1 MKIGTSGILV
11 GVSALALLGSGAA
24 LSRQP
29 EDRPSPEPAT
39 KVDVFGAPVAL
50 TASDGTGLR
59 LESYKAN
66 TVISGPLAFTEIRL
80 SFDNPNDRTLEGTF
94 KIALPTS
101 GTISRFAMKVHGKF
115 QEGEVVEKQ
124 RARQTYEDF
133 LHRRQDPALLEK
145 GFGNEFY
152 ARVFPIGARESK
164 EIIVSYTET
173 LADGQAYSLAVSGLP
188 RVDAFEAS
196 VYREGEKEAAY
207 ELVKEDY
214 TPLGNIEIARPATP
228 VPEGVRSQEY
238 VVAAVKPTLSAQAD
252 LLGGTVVLV
261 DTSASQALTF
271 ENEIAQLVGLLG
283 GMGSANVT
291 VLAFDQKSVPIYE
304 GLASG
309 FTEVHAGALRARGA
323 LGASNLEAALDAAKR
338 SVAARADKP
347 QRVVLISDGIPTLG
361 ETVPA
366 KLAAHVKKLFQGS
379 SVRRVDTLT
388 ATGSHAQE
396 ALQAIT
402 RAGLTSDGMVLGS
415 TVSLSEK
422 LRRLNLAVESGI
434 KVTVPGSAWS
444 GPDHLDA
451 VQAGDTAF
459 VYARVP
465 VKRSVS
471 IQLGS
476 RQTLTPKLL
485 ASRGPLAERAF
496 YAAKIAA
503 LESGADADKDETK
516 RRIVKLSRE
525 HRVLSAHTGML
536 VLESSADFARFEIDQ
551 NATASVL
558 AVQDGAPVVLDLP
571 RFVGTDVT
579 GRTRA
584 AALKEAADF
593 GMVGLLTDSNAPAA
607 SRESEAT
614 GTRWGDLVGESFGAG
629 GMGLSGR
636 GEGGGGRGAGMGSGN
651 VGAIGHGSGAHATR
665 GPRIRAEDMTIN
677 GARAGTVSSVSPP
690 ATPAAVAGL
699 TGRHKPWT
707 DQYQSVQDA
716 LSDAG
721 GAARARELAQKWLT
735 EKPGD
740 ILALTALG
748 ESSLAQGDKETATRA
763 YGSILE
769 LYGFRAD
776 QRRIAASRLFEVGT
790 EESRAIALDAY
801 RGAVKERPDHATG
814 HRLLAWALVRAGQLE
829 EAFAALE
836 TGLTTARFRGAQKV
850 VLQTDI
856 ALVGSAW
863 IKADEKKKKEVE
875 RRLAKLEAFPV
886 ASESAPSTRYVL
898 SWETDATD
906 ADLIVTDAKQH
917 VRRAKLAGSREDS
930 RFLADIN
937 DGYGPEAYVVRG
949 AAERPSSLSVHYGRR
964 GPMGYGAGVV
974 QVIEHDGAGA
984 LTVREQP
991 FVIMQDDASVELA
1004 GLTKS
1009 TKS

>member
-1 MKIGTSGILV
+1 
-11 GVSALALLGSGAA
+11 
-24 LSRQP
+24 
-29 EDRPSPEPAT
+29 
-39 KVDVFGAPVAL
+39 VAL

-94 KIALPTS
+94 KIALPTTGS
-101 GTISRFAMKVHGKF
+101 ISRFAMKVHGKF
-115 QEGEVVEKQ
+115 QEGEIVEKQ

-152 ARVFPIGARESK
+152 ARVFPIQARESK
-164 EIIVSYTET
+164 EIVVSYTET
-173 LADGQAYSLAVSGLP
+173 LADGQAFSLPVQGLP
-188 RVDAFEAS
+188 RVDAFEANI
-196 VYREGEKEAAY
+196 YHEGDKDAAY

-214 TPLGNIEIARPATP
+214 TPLGNIEVARPSSP
-228 VPEGVRSQEY
+228 VPVGVRSQEY
-238 VVAAVKPTLSAQAD
+238 VVAAVKPTLNAQAD

-271 ENEIAQLVGLLG
+271 ENEIAQLVGLLR
-283 GMGSANVT
+283 GMGSASVS
-291 VLAFDQKSVPIYE
+291 VLAFDQKAAPIYE
-304 GLASG
+304 GPASG
-309 FTEVHAGALRARGA
+309 FSEAHASALRTRGA
-323 LGASNLEAALDAAKR
+323 LGASNLEAALSAAKL
-338 SVAARADKP
+338 AASGRADKP
-347 QRVVLISDGIPTLG
+347 QRVVLITDGIPTLG

-366 KLAAHVKKLFQGS
+366 KLGAHVKKLFQGS

-388 ATGSHAQE
+388 ATSSHAE
-396 ALQAIT
+396 ESLQAIT
-402 RAGLTSDGMVLGS
+402 RAGLASDGMVLGS
-415 TVSLSEK
+415 TVSLPEK

-434 KVTVPGSAWS
+434 RVTVPGSAWS
-444 GPDHLDA
+444 GPEYLTA

-465 VKRSVS
+465 VKRAVT

-476 RQTLTPKLL
+476 RESLSPKLL

-551 NATASVL
+551 NAPASVL

-593 GMVGLLTDSNAPAA
+593 GMIGILNSAADRDPNAPAA
-607 SRESEAT
+607 NWAT
-614 GTRWGDLVGESFGAG
+614 DGMTARGNMWGDSIGDSHGTG
-629 GMGLSGR
+629 GLGLSGA
-636 GEGGGGRGAGMGSGN
+636 GEAGGERSEGIGLGSIGTIGNGGGAHANRAPHVRAEGMTVNGERAGRGA
-651 VGAIGHGSGAHATR
+651 AIVA
-665 GPRIRAEDMTIN
+665 
-677 GARAGTVSSVSPP
+677 
-690 ATPAAVAGL
+690 PAAPRTVAGL

-716 LSDAG
+716 LNDAG
-721 GAARARELAQKWLT
+721 GAKSAREIAQKWLLD
-735 EKPGD
+735 KPGD

-748 ESSLAQGDKETATRA
+748 ESSLALGDKETATRA

-776 QRRIAASRLFEVGT
+776 QRRVAASRLLEVGT
-790 EESRAIALDAY
+790 EEARAIALEAY

-814 HRLLAWALVRAGQLE
+814 HRLLAWALVRAGQLD
-829 EAFAALE
+829 EAFTALE
-836 TGLTTARFRGAQKV
+836 TGITAARFRGAQKA
-850 VLQTDI
+850 VLQTDM
-856 ALVGSAW
+856 ALVGASVL
-863 IKADEKKKKEVE
+863 KLDPKKKKDIE
-875 RRLAKLEAFPV
+875 RRLAKVEAFSL

-906 ADLIVTDAKQH
+906 ADLVITDAKKH
-917 VRRAKLAGSREDS
+917 TRSAKTANERDDA
-930 RFLADIN
+930 RFVADIN

-949 AAERPSSLSVHYGRR
+949 AGERPSALSVHYARR

-974 QVIEHDGAGA
+974 QVIEHDGAGT
-984 LTVREQP
+984 LTVREQA
-991 FVIMQDDASVELA
+991 FVIMQDDASIELPE
-1004 GLTKS
+1004 LTKS